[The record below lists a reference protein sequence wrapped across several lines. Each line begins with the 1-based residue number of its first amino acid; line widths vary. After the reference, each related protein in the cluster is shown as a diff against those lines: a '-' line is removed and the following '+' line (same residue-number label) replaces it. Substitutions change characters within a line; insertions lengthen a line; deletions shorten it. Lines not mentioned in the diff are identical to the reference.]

1 MSFNSLQYF
10 AFFGVV
16 LLIYYRLPKRGQNL
30 LMIVAGSV
38 FYGAFDW
45 RFLGL
50 LYLSIAID
58 YLVGRGLGSTDD
70 AGRRK
75 RLLAVSLV
83 GQLGI
88 LAFFKYFGFFSESAT
103 RFLDKIGL
111 SPDEF
116 TLHVLLPVGISFYT
130 FQTLAYVFAV
140 YRRQLPPERDLV
152 TFGAFVAWFPQLVAG
167 PIESA
172 TSLLP
177 QIQRRRDT
185 PSAPTVESGVALI
198 LRGLFKKIVIAD
210 ALATYVNTVYAHPGS
225 YGWKPLTLATV
236 GFAVQVYGD
245 FSGYTDIARGSSRL
259 LGVELRRNFEQPY
272 LSRDIREFWTR
283 WHTSLSWWFVEF
295 VGRPLGGATR
305 GRGVALRNVLIIFT
319 LIGLWHGAAWHYV
332 FWGFLN
338 GVLVVIWRRFIPVP
352 ARRHPMKVRWR
363 EAPSI
368 AFTFGLFCLGVAF
381 FRANTMGDAA
391 VVVTNILTFH
401 TGPPGPSGAALIP
414 IMLGL
419 VLLLDIAERRQRISA
434 IESLRVRATLGGV
447 PTPEEAVAES
457 PIPLSS
463 PVLAGVIVGALIVGI
478 VVFSGGTPT
487 KFIYFQF

>member
-58 YLVGRGLGSTDD
+58 YVVGRRLGSTDD

-75 RLLAVSLV
+75 ALLGVSLV

-88 LAFFKYFGFFSESAT
+88 LAFFKYAGFFSESAT

-152 TFGAFVAWFPQLVAG
+152 TFAAFVAWFPQLVAG

-172 TSLLP
+172 TSLL
-177 QIQRRRDT
+177 
-185 PSAPTVESGVALI
+185 
-198 LRGLFKKIVIAD
+198 
-210 ALATYVNTVYAHPGS
+210 
-225 YGWKPLTLATV
+225 
-236 GFAVQVYGD
+236 
-245 FSGYTDIARGSSRL
+245 
-259 LGVELRRNFEQPY
+259 
-272 LSRDIREFWTR
+272 
-283 WHTSLSWWFVEF
+283 
-295 VGRPLGGATR
+295 
-305 GRGVALRNVLIIFT
+305 
-319 LIGLWHGAAWHYV
+319 
-332 FWGFLN
+332 
-338 GVLVVIWRRFIPVP
+338 
-352 ARRHPMKVRWR
+352 
-363 EAPSI
+363 
-368 AFTFGLFCLGVAF
+368 
-381 FRANTMGDAA
+381 
-391 VVVTNILTFH
+391 
-401 TGPPGPSGAALIP
+401 
-414 IMLGL
+414 
-419 VLLLDIAERRQRISA
+419 
-434 IESLRVRATLGGV
+434 
-447 PTPEEAVAES
+447 
-457 PIPLSS
+457 
-463 PVLAGVIVGALIVGI
+463 
-478 VVFSGGTPT
+478 
-487 KFIYFQF
+487 